1 MLDAIKNTLYYV
13 GEYGPTILWIFA
25 VVVLYKLPSYFGM
38 FIFGSVVS
46 IITNYILKGLF
57 KQPRPNQDAYIQSI
71 ENQYKGI
78 IGFGRYGMPSGHTQ
92 AAVFTTIY
100 IWFATKNMKLTFLCL
115 IISIITMY
123 QRVEYN
129 FHTIA
134 QVIAGAGVGTLVAY
148 FFFLNVK
155 KANKTKLKY
164 KPDDNY
170 FGEN

>member
-1 MLDAIKNTLYYV
+1 MLDAIKDALYYI
-13 GEYGPTILWIFA
+13 GEYGPSILWVLS
-25 VVVLYKLPSYFGM
+25 VVVLYKLPSYLGM

-46 IITNYILKGLF
+46 IITNYLLKGLF
-57 KQPRPNQDAYIQSI
+57 QQPRPNQDAYIQSI
-71 ENQYKGI
+71 ERQYRGI

-92 AAVFTTIY
+92 SAVFTTIY
-100 IWFATKNMKLTFLCL
+100 IWFATKNTKLTLLCL

-134 QVIAGAGVGTLVAY
+134 QVISGACVGALIAY

-155 KANKTKLKY
+155 KANKTKLKH